1 LSRKLLAVVLALVL
15 TGWLLLGCRASGGKM
30 TPATASTL
38 QRDVAA
44 VVSAADG
51 SRWDAAVDALDQL
64 ETDVASAQATGGL
77 SDERAAQIRA
87 VRQRVLEDLLR
98 IRRSGPSP
106 GPATTTQT
114 TRQLRL
120 ITTAATAAGTTAR
133 AASQRTMETATM
145 AAVSIRVR
153 TRIGKGEP
161 RTAAGLRDPVRFA
174 SSLHCHSP
182 RRTPPPWMRD
192 AQPGAPT
199 VIADRDA
206 SRFLMSTPGKSI
218 RLEPKPR

>member
-114 TRQLRL
+114 TPSTQSNHN
-120 ITTAATAAGTTAR
+120 GGNGGGDDGQ
-133 AASQRTMETATM
+133 S
-145 AAVSIRVR
+145 SKSKDHGNGDHGG
-153 TRIGKGEP
+153 GKHKGKN
-161 RTAAGLRDPVRFA
+161 T
-174 SSLHCHSP
+174 
-182 RRTPPPWMRD
+182 
-192 AQPGAPT
+192 
-199 VIADRDA
+199 DRK
-206 SRFLMSTPGKSI
+206 G
-218 RLEPKPR
+218 